1 MSMREAI
8 VAALLVVFAGVE
20 ARAEGP
26 GLGRAASASEILL
39 FDISV
44 GPDGAGLPPGA
55 GSARQGRLVYEA
67 RCIGC
72 HGEQGEGKPNDRLV
86 GGFGTLKG
94 ERPAVKTIG
103 SYWPYATTVFDYVRR
118 AMPFDAPKSLTNDE
132 VFAVTAYL
140 LHLNGIIGED
150 ERVDARSLPK
160 IEMPNRSG
168 FTPYV
173 AGR

>member
-1 MSMREAI
+1 MREAI
-8 VAALLVVFAGVE
+8 VAALLVVLVGAE

-26 GLGRAASASEILL
+26 GLGRAASASEIAL

-55 GSARQGRLVYEA
+55 GAARQGRLVYEA

-72 HGEQGEGKPNDRLV
+72 HGEKGEGKPNDRLV
-86 GGFGTLKG
+86 GGFGTLKDG
-94 ERPAVKTIG
+94 QAAVKTIG
-103 SYWPYATTVFDYVRR
+103 SFWPYATTVFDYVRR
-118 AMPFDAPKSLTNDE
+118 AMPFDAPKSLTNEE
-132 VFAVTAYL
+132 VYAVTAYL
-140 LHLNGIIGED
+140 LYLNGVIEKD
-150 ERVDARSLPK
+150 EPIDAQSLAK
-160 IEMPNRSG
+160 ISMPNRNG